1 MVVCWIRLMDIV
13 LLIIAFIIYCGF
25 CKWINYK
32 HEQLNLEFRK
42 QINTLNEKLVKKVKG

>member
-1 MVVCWIRLMDIV
+1 METV

-32 HEQLNLEFRK
+32 HEQLDLDFRK
-42 QINTLNEKLVKKVKG
+42 QINALNEKLTKKVEK

>member
-1 MVVCWIRLMDIV
+1 MNIV

-32 HEQLNLEFRK
+32 HEKLNLEFKK
-42 QINTLNEKLVKKVKG
+42 QINKLNDKLVKKVEE